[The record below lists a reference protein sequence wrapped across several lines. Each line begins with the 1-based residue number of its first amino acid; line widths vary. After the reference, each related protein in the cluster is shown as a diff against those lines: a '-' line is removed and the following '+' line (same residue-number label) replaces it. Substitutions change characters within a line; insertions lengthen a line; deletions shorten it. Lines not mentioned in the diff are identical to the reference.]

1 MSNESPY
8 SETIRPIKRAN
19 VFWYV
24 FGAFTLSC
32 VGFWALFQALAS
44 KEIRWL
50 SVSLAAAAALVMLV
64 DRKRMDDQLS
74 VSVRVSKPVTQEPE
88 PEPREVIRQEV
99 HHTTGNSGYQIKYGQ
114 FSFTST
120 EWQAIAKT
128 LFLAEGRMVRDDFAE
143 LVRDDG
149 KTKLFK
155 NIKGRQNG
163 KRVWDDIVVA
173 EFARLGWVNEDTKL
187 LTPDGWQ
194 VFDAYL
200 PTPLRHGTLVRVR
213 RERRRRPRPKS

>member
-1 MSNESPY
+1 MSNEPTY

-24 FGAFTLSC
+24 FGAFSISC
-32 VGFWALFQALAS
+32 LGFWALFQALAS

-74 VSVRVSKPVTQEPE
+74 VSVRVSQPIDQQEPE
-88 PEPREVIRQEV
+88 PEPLIRQEV
-99 HHTTGNSGYQIKYGQ
+99 HIPTSSSGYQIKYGT
-114 FSFTST
+114 FSFSST
-120 EWQAIAKT
+120 EWQRIAKT
-128 LFLAEGRMVRDDFAE
+128 LFLAEGKMIRDDFAD
-143 LVRDDG
+143 LVRDDNE
-149 KTKLFK
+149 TKMFP

-173 EFARLGWVNEDTKL
+173 EFAHLGWVDKESKI

-194 VFDAYL
+194 VFDSYL

-213 RERRRRPRPKS
+213 RERRRRPRPKT